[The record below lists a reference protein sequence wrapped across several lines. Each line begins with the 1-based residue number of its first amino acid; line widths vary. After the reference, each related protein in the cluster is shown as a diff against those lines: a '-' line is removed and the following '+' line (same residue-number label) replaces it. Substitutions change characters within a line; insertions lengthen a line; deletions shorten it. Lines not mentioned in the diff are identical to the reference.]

1 MTSYFYHPITL
12 MRPYAALRQII
23 LVLLLALISNSSLA
37 ATAYATITA
46 NIVPWSSFALSN
58 PIILSQ
64 TTSEKILSTQIDNQA
79 RISVRSSRNISY
91 SISISSS
98 GESINASGKK
108 IALEHLQILNNKQQT
123 NIESKLEI
131 QAVVSDKAVNSEHR
145 NRKNFNDEASV
156 TLIVNFY

>member
-1 MTSYFYHPITL
+1 M
-12 MRPYAALRQII
+12 
-23 LVLLLALISNSSLA
+23 
-37 ATAYATITA
+37 
-46 NIVPWSSFALSN
+46 
-58 PIILSQ
+58 SQ
-64 TTSEKILSTQIDNQA
+64 TTSKKILSTQLDNQA
-79 RISVRSSRNISY
+79 RISVRSSQNISY

-98 GESINASGKK
+98 GESINASGEK

-123 NIESKLEI
+123 NIERKLEI